1 MMLREWDPS
10 TASSDDLD
18 SIVETMNAVRVS
30 DLPGD
35 PLWCSNKVREYFQI
49 TLPGERRVTWFAEAE
64 EPSGGTSLL
73 GHATLLIT
81 QDIGVLELLVRPDAR
96 GRGVGTQLLTAV
108 ARRANQEGIESIGL
122 EVVGGTSSV
131 PFFERHG
138 FRHAYTELRSILD
151 LTKVDWHEL
160 KRMAA
165 GIGAG
170 YRVEFHA
177 GGPPLEMYQA
187 YAEAKS
193 SIRQLPPE
201 DLELRPSSYDPE
213 RLAASVRTLS
223 SRGLT
228 AYIVVAVHERTETVA
243 GLTEVVIPAQR
254 PTRADQ
260 YDTIVVPQ
268 HRSYG
273 IDRAIRA
280 RMLIELRAVEPS
292 LVDVQTWNALDNAQ
306 MTKINSELG
315 FREDREWRE
324 YDVEV
329 PTLLSHLERISSAET
344 AARQPA
350 PSRSG

>member
-1 MMLREWDPS
+1 MLREWDPS
-10 TASSDDLD
+10 TASSADLD
-18 SIVETMNAVRVS
+18 SIVQTMNAVRVA

-35 PLWCSNKVREYFQI
+35 PVWCSNSVREYFQV
-49 TLPGERRVTWFAEAE
+49 TLPGEWRVTWFAEGRDSAGL
-64 EPSGGTSLL
+64 PRLL

-81 QDIGVLELLVRPDAR
+81 QDIGVLELLVRPDR
-96 GRGVGTQLLTAV
+96 RRQGVGTQLLAAV
-108 ARRANQEGIESIGL
+108 AERAEREGIETIGL
-122 EVVGGTSSV
+122 EVVGGTPSV

-138 FRHAYTELRSILD
+138 FRHAYTELRSVLD
-151 LTKVDWHEL
+151 LTTVDWYEL
-160 KRMAA
+160 ERMAA

-170 YRVEFHA
+170 YRVEFYP

-187 YAEAKS
+187 YAEAKAS
-193 SIRQLPPE
+193 VRQLPPE
-201 DLELRPSSYDPE
+201 DLDLRPSSYDPE
-213 RLAASVRTLS
+213 RLAASVRTLQ

-280 RMLIELRAVEPS
+280 RMLIELRAAEPA

-306 MTKINSELG
+306 MAKINSELG

-329 PTLLSHLERISSAET
+329 PALLHRLGNLTNVGTI
-344 AARQPA
+344 ARRPA

>member
-1 MMLREWDPS
+1 MLREWDPS
-10 TASSDDLD
+10 TASSADLD
-18 SIVETMNAVRVS
+18 SIVETMNAVRVT

-35 PLWCSNKVREYFQI
+35 PLWCSNKVREYFQV
-49 TLPGERRVTWFAEAE
+49 TLPGERRVTWFAESR
-64 EPSGGTSLL
+64 EPSGQTRLL

-81 QDIGVLELLVRPDAR
+81 QDIGVLELLVRPDSR
-96 GRGVGTQLLTAV
+96 GRGVGTRLLAAV
-108 ARRANQEGIESIGL
+108 ARRAAQEGIQSIGL
-122 EVVGGTSSV
+122 EVVGGTPSV

-138 FRHAYTELRSILD
+138 FRRAYTELRSVLD
-151 LTKVDWHEL
+151 LATVDWHEL
-160 KRMAA
+160 KRMAS

-187 YAEAKS
+187 YAEAKA

-213 RLAASVRTLS
+213 RLAASVHTLR

-228 AYIVVAVHERTETVA
+228 AYIVVAVQERTEMVA
-243 GLTEVVIPAQR
+243 GLTEVVIPAQC
-254 PTRADQ
+254 PARADQ

-280 RMLIELRAVEPS
+280 RMLIELRAAEPT

-306 MTKINSELG
+306 MAKINSELG

-329 PTLLSHLERISSAET
+329 PALLGRLERVRSAE
-344 AARQPA
+344 AIAPRGV